1 MMQHIVLLLLF
12 TYCTSFKFKSSE
24 QTSFENSK
32 VNRVVAGSRWR
43 ETLRREKL
51 EIREKLK
58 QRKRRN
64 EQNKERFLSF
74 NQLCFPDHQAIVSLF
89 IRRRSFVKLRPK
101 SKNPV
106 LTESSRYSTI
116 HNEWFHFRDILV
128 EGNPVTSLLSSL
140 KNEGNGISE
149 EKVREQFEQFL
160 CSEVSALNNTRPFTP
175 LDAYQELIG
184 FDPSI
189 ATMLPPRNL
198 ELGYALKVKP
208 PPGATLDDQLKLLEA
223 PINPLIRAPSPEKRL
238 IMDLGKMEDVTFS
251 PNRVETLN
259 SISRR
264 KELSAVL
271 NAFLNRLLLSNTS
284 SIVVGIDGSATY
296 HDLERQKNLCASAG
310 LILLP
315 FPVTYTSVNPLS
327 ARIGSE
333 AVLCSIRPITGR
345 LENVFEAE
353 LLSAASAISLV
364 LTLLRLLPQ
373 KLMGSDVQKS
383 ITFDLEIVSDS
394 KAIIKLLRD
403 YFQGK
408 VTDYSFS
415 SDYPTC
421 DVFKASLQ
429 AHLLELGELIESLKD
444 LKASVSLSFQW
455 NRGHP
460 ELRDPN
466 PIR

>member
-1 MMQHIVLLLLF
+1 MIQHIVLLLIF
-12 TYCTSFKFKSSE
+12 TYCTSFKFKSYE

-32 VNRVVAGSRWR
+32 VNRIVAGSRWR

-89 IRRRSFVKLRPK
+89 IRRASFVKLKPK
-101 SKNPV
+101 SKNPM

-140 KNEGNGISE
+140 KNEGNGVSE

-189 ATMLPPRNL
+189 TTMLPPRNL
-198 ELGYALKVKP
+198 ELGYALKIKP
-208 PPGATLDDQLKLLEA
+208 PQGATLDDQLKLLET
-223 PINPLIRAPSPEKRL
+223 PINPLIRPPSPEKRL
-238 IMDLGKMEDVTFS
+238 IMDLGKMEDVTFC

-271 NAFLNRLLLSNTS
+271 HAFLNRLLLSNTS

-296 HDLERQKNLCASAG
+296 HDLERQKNLCVSAG

-315 FPVTYTSVNPLS
+315 LSVTENPLS

-333 AVLCSIRPITGR
+333 TVLCSIRPITGR

-353 LLSAASAISLV
+353 LLSAASGISLV

-383 ITFDLEIVSDS
+383 INFDLEIVSDS

-408 VTDYSFS
+408 VADYSFS
-415 SDYPTC
+415 SDSPTC

-429 AHLLELGELIESLKD
+429 AHLLELRELIESLKD
-444 LKASVSLSFQW
+444 LKVSVSLSFQW